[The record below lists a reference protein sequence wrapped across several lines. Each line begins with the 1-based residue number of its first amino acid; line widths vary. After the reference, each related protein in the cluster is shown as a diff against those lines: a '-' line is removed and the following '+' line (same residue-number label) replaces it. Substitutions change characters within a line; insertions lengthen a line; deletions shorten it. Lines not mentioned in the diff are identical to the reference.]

1 MFVAMSDIVLPI
13 LNKIQNSLAALD
25 RKLTAQGCD
34 ITAVKQDTRMI
45 RATIHDMGET
55 RVTEGEITVLHEDV
69 NRVAERM
76 RDLEVRVEQLEVV
89 AVPAD

>member
-1 MFVAMSDIVLPI
+1 
-13 LNKIQNSLAALD
+13 
-25 RKLTAQGCD
+25 
-34 ITAVKQDTRMI
+34 MI

-76 RDLEVRVEQLEVV
+76 RDLEVRVEQLEVS
-89 AVPAD
+89 AVSADHSP